1 LDNQWVV
8 LIGVT
13 GEENNKNGSGSLW
26 TTNGSE
32 ESSLFVTDGQ
42 IGTVKLKTT
51 IRGTVEF
58 LENLGRFYH
67 GIFRTI
73 QASAM

>member
-1 LDNQWVV
+1 MKKTTKMDL
-8 LIGVT
+8 
-13 GEENNKNGSGSLW
+13 EASGKPMGLC
-26 TTNGSE
+26 TE

-67 GIFRTI
+67 GIFRAI

>member
-1 LDNQWVV
+1 MDL
-8 LIGVT
+8 
-13 GEENNKNGSGSLW
+13 EASGKPMGLC
-26 TTNGSE
+26 TE

-58 LENLGRFYH
+58 LENGRFYH
-67 GIFRTI
+67 GIFRAI
-73 QASAM
+73 QASAT